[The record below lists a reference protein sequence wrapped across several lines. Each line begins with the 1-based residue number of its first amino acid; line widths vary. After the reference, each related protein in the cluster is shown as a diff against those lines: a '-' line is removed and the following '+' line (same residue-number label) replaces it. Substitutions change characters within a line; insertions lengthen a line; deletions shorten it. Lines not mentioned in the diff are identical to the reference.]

1 MSLRSARPRRR
12 RLSAITCAAGLLGVA
27 ATAAGMLACHASTG
41 SPQSPELQ
49 ALVKAIGSERR
60 IEPRIAGG
68 FGYGPLQS
76 ASRSADASRLETTSV
91 DLRLATAQIEKALD
105 GRRTAQ
111 NLHQL
116 GVAYLLTGAI
126 DRSIGALEDA
136 AREAPDESSVASD
149 LAGAYLVRGTSAGR
163 PEDIAKAASR
173 AKKATILNPSFAE
186 AFFNRA
192 LAFEALSLH
201 RDARETWERYL
212 QLDAQTPWADEARR
226 HLRALTDPPE
236 PSWDSIA
243 AALRDPS
250 SCRDDAVIAAAI
262 DASSVRTRD
271 YFEDE
276 LLPSWGDAQI
286 AGQREEAAGRIGC
299 ARALAVALARDGDRM
314 ALDAVNAIEV
324 ASRESAT
331 GKAAVLAR
339 AHQMFREGRRLFEE
353 SRFKEAE
360 SLFQEAGRQLQRSGS
375 RFEIEASYF
384 AARGAYRQQRIDE
397 ALAGLAPLID
407 AATSRGY
414 WYLAARL
421 RRVRGVIEESRS
433 QLAAA
438 LEDYRVAATHYER
451 IHDAESAAGVHN
463 LLAEHLQTLG
473 EPRESW
479 SELFRA
485 LSLLRRVSSPLQR
498 YQILWMAIEKC
509 LHDDLPDI
517 ALHFQTA
524 FFDNARQ
531 WPNGATTGVPTD
543 GHIKG
548 ARIFR
553 LLGDLPAAER
563 EVQQARRTVEDVRDT
578 NLAERW
584 KTEILIAEGE
594 IVQQSRPAV
603 AVTALT
609 DAVDRL
615 HQTGSTLRTPYLF
628 LLRGRARLTGGDAD
642 GAQADFQS
650 GIDAFE
656 AQHRTI
662 DSPES
667 RISHFDESWDVFG
680 DMIRLQLQQRK
691 RPETALAYVERSRA
705 QTLLESVMR
714 PADSSTA
721 TPSFSTLQHRIP
733 RNVAVLSFATLSDEL
748 AAWVITDHSVDVV
761 QQPVGRAVLEAKTTA
776 LRAALIDGSVDQ
788 QKDQLTSL
796 YDLLIR
802 PIVARID
809 PAATNL
815 VIVPDGPL
823 NSVPFS
829 ALIDRRTNRYL
840 IEDRAIG
847 IAPSVAIFVEMS
859 ARLRARRPET
869 TPKLLIVGNPSINR
883 SAYPNLATLEGARA
897 EALEI
902 AGMFQGAELLL
913 GERATKERFLRSMRH
928 SEVVHF
934 AGHAVANQEFPSLS
948 RLLFAPG
955 FEIGSDTLFSREL
968 AEERLDQLKLVVLAA
983 CSTGAGAGIRGEG
996 VLSLARAFVAAGAP
1010 TVVASLWDVSD
1021 PASQR
1026 LFRSFYA
1033 HFRSGAAPVAALRNA
1048 QLAAIASADAADR
1061 MPATWAGFAAI
1072 GGF

>member
-1 MSLRSARPRRR
+1 M
-12 RLSAITCAAGLLGVA
+12 
-27 ATAAGMLACHASTG
+27 
-41 SPQSPELQ
+41 
-49 ALVKAIGSERR
+49 ERR

-68 FGYGPLQS
+68 FAYGPLQS
-76 ASRSADASRLETTSV
+76 ASRSAETTRLETTSV
-91 DLRLATAQIEKALD
+91 DLRLATAQIEKALAD
-105 GRRTAQ
+105 RRTAQ

-126 DRSIGALEDA
+126 DRSISALEDA
-136 AREAPDESSVASD
+136 ARETPDESSVASD
-149 LAGAYLVRGTSAGR
+149 LAGAYLVRGTSGR

-192 LAFEALSLH
+192 LAFEALSLD

-212 QLDAQTPWADEARR
+212 QLDAHTPWADEARR

-236 PSWDSIA
+236 ASWESA
-243 AALRDPS
+243 SAALRDPS
-250 SCRDDAVIAAAI
+250 SCRDDAVVAAAI
-262 DASSVRTRD
+262 DASPVRTRD

-276 LLPSWGDAQI
+276 LLPSWGDAYI

-314 ALDAVNAIEV
+314 ALDGVNAIEA
-324 ASRESAT
+324 ASRGSAT
-331 GKAAVLAR
+331 SKASVLAR

-353 SRFKEAE
+353 SRFKDAE
-360 SLFQEAGRQLQRSGS
+360 LRFQEASRQLRRSGS
-375 RFEIEASYF
+375 RFEIEARYF
-384 AARGAYRQQRIDE
+384 AARCAYRQQRIDE

-407 AATSRGY
+407 AATSRRY
-414 WYLAARL
+414 WCLAARL

-479 SELFRA
+479 NELFRA

-498 YQILWMAIEKC
+498 YQILWMAIQKC
-509 LHDDLPDI
+509 VHDDLPDV

-524 FFDNARQ
+524 FLDNARA
-531 WPNGATTGVPTD
+531 WPNGALIGATTN
-543 GHIKG
+543 GHIQG
-548 ARIFR
+548 ARILR
-553 LLGDLPAAER
+553 MLGDLSSAER
-563 EVQQARRTVEDVRDT
+563 EVQQARRTAEAVRDT

-584 KTEILIAEGE
+584 KAEILIAEGE
-594 IVQQSRPAV
+594 IALQSRPAT

-615 HQTGSTLRTPYLF
+615 HQTGSTLRMPYLF

-691 RPETALAYVERSRA
+691 QPDVALAFVERSRA

-714 PADSSTA
+714 PVASSNA
-721 TPSFSTLQHRIP
+721 TPSLSTLQRRIP
-733 RNVAVLSFATLSDEL
+733 RNVAVLSFAALRDEL
-748 AAWVITDHSVDVV
+748 ATWIITDHSVDVV
-761 QQPVGRAVLEAKTTA
+761 HQPVGLAVLEARTAALRTA
-776 LRAALIDGSVDQ
+776 LVGGTDRQ
-788 QKDQLTSL
+788 QKDLLTDL

-802 PIVARID
+802 RVAGRID
-809 PAATNL
+809 PAVTNL

-829 ALIDRRTNRYL
+829 ALIDRRTDRYL
-840 IEDRAIG
+840 IEERTIG
-847 IAPSVAIFVEMS
+847 IAPSLAIFVEMS
-859 ARLRARRPET
+859 DRLRARQPT
-869 TPKLLIVGNPSINR
+869 ATPKLLVVGNPSINR
-883 SAYPNLATLEGARA
+883 NAYANLPNLEGAKA
-897 EALEI
+897 EALEV
-902 AGMFQGAELLL
+902 AGMFQGAELLI
-913 GERATKERFLRSMRH
+913 GEQATKAQFLRSARQ

-955 FEIGSDTLFSREL
+955 VEIGSDTLLSREL
-968 AEERLDQLKLVVLAA
+968 AEEKLDQLKLVVLAA

-996 VLSLARAFVAAGAP
+996 VLSLARAFIAAGAP

-1021 PASQR
+1021 TGSHR
-1026 LFRSFYA
+1026 LFRGFYTSL
-1033 HFRSGAAPVAALRNA
+1033 RSGAPPLASLRKA

-1061 MPATWAGFAAI
+1061 TPANWAAFAAI
-1072 GGF
+1072 GGFSWIAQ